1 LVHVLNGFKAH
12 FTLVVKVKVEFKS
25 NIPIGAITT
34 FSPKGFTLKSRS
46 KNKIIFFNLPL
57 YGLDLTLRSKKDT
70 YQLGRPICNPWS
82 QWGCNKI
89 LLFWWNPHYRIKI
102 NPKSN
107 LIFSTSLFFHFFFLL
122 KFCACLWIMKGVS
135 IFSSWGMVVKN
146 TRNTRI
152 LCLCSSMVVWLWR
165 FSLREEANMRRKMIK
180 RKN

>member
-107 LIFSTSLFFHFFFLL
+107 LIFSTSLFFHFFSFFFL
-122 KFCACLWIMKGVS
+122 
-135 IFSSWGMVVKN
+135 VK
-146 TRNTRI
+146 I
-152 LCLCSSMVVWLWR
+152 LCLFVNNERSFYFFFLGYGREKHKKYKNLVSMLIHGGLTLKV
-165 FSLREEANMRRKMIK
+165 
-180 RKN
+180 